1 MNLTNRPSALME
13 RPMPTSRPA
22 PATNHRSL
30 SASRR
35 GFSITELLV
44 VIFVIALIIA
54 ITVPALS
61 SARASAK
68 RTETSQLLSTLAS
81 GVAQFRL
88 DENRQPGY
96 FSVQDMGH
104 SENATEGFSGMQNIM
119 LEMLGGIVPDNTPAG
134 ANIISVGPRSGNASK
149 VKVDR
154 NQINLAQPGGRKL
167 YWASLGSK
175 VFERADENGLPVDI
189 STVRRLGFTPGNASP
204 TGNQQIREIVDAFG
218 SPVLAWAA
226 DDSIRTPVTSVDD
239 FARIDSDSQPIRSR
253 YYWNSNAAFLANG
266 VQVGVQAK
274 LQYEAPPDSGII
286 RSMISQQRTAV
297 DRQRTLTGLL
307 GNPGS
312 PLNPTDTTITNIL
325 PSAPL
330 ASVTF
335 HAAGRDAYYLG
346 IANAGAK
353 QAGPSGAPI
362 LDYGKVLRD
371 KLVEKFDDV
380 VQAAN

>member
-1 MNLTNRPSALME
+1 
-13 RPMPTSRPA
+13 MPTSRPA

-274 LQYEAPPDSGII
+274 LQYEAPPGSGII

-312 PLNPTDTTITNIL
+312 PLNPTDATITNIL

>member
-226 DDSIRTPVTSVDD
+226 DD
-239 FARIDSDSQPIRSR
+239 
-253 YYWNSNAAFLANG
+253 WNSNAAFLANG

-380 VQAAN
+380 VQSAN

>member
-1 MNLTNRPSALME
+1 
-13 RPMPTSRPA
+13 MPTSRPA
-22 PATNHRSL
+22 PSPATRLGSH
-30 SASRR
+30 AHSRR
-35 GFSITELLV
+35 GGFSITELLV

-81 GVAQFRL
+81 GVAQFQL

-104 SENATEGFSGMQNIM
+104 SENATEGFSSMQNIM
-119 LEMLGGIVPDNTPAG
+119 LEMLGGIVPETTPDA
-134 ANIISVGPRSGNASK
+134 ANIIRVGPRSGNTAK
-149 VKVDR
+149 IKVDR

-175 VFERADENGLPVDI
+175 VFERSDEGGLPTDTG
-189 STVRRLGFTPGNASP
+189 TVRRLGYTPGNSNP
-204 TGNQQIREIVDAFG
+204 PGNQQIREIVDAFG
-218 SPVLAWAA
+218 APILAWAA
-226 DDSIRTPVTSVDD
+226 DDSLRTPVNTVDD
-239 FARIDSDSQPIRSR
+239 FARIDSDTQPTPRAR

-274 LQYEAPPDSGII
+274 LQYEPPPPAGGTVHSLISEQ
-286 RSMISQQRTAV
+286 RSAQ

-312 PLNPTDTTITNIL
+312 PLNPSDPTITNIL
-325 PSAPL
+325 PSAPV
-330 ASVTF
+330 ASITF
-335 HAAGRDAYYLG
+335 HAAGRDSYYLG

-353 QAGPSGAPI
+353 QAGPVAAPI
-362 LDYGKVLRD
+362 LDYGKVIRD

-380 VQAAN
+380 VQPAN

>member
-1 MNLTNRPSALME
+1 
-13 RPMPTSRPA
+13 MPTSRPA
-22 PATNHRSL
+22 PCPATRR
-30 SASRR
+30 ASRSGR

-68 RTETSQLLSTLAS
+68 RTETSQLLSTLAN
-81 GVAQFRL
+81 GVAQFQL

-104 SENATEGFSGMQNIM
+104 SENATEGFSAMQNIM
-119 LEMLGGIVPDNTPAG
+119 LEMLGGIVPENTPDAP
-134 ANIISVGPRSGNASK
+134 NIIRVGPRSGNAAK

-167 YWASLGSK
+167 YWASLGAK
-175 VFERADENGLPVDI
+175 VFERGDESGLPADT
-189 STVRRLGFTPGNASP
+189 STVRRLGFTPGNTNLP
-204 TGNQQIREIVDAFG
+204 GNQQIREIVDAFG

-226 DDSIRTPVTSVDD
+226 DESIRTPVNTVDD

-253 YYWNSNAAFLANG
+253 FYWNSNAAFLANG
-266 VQVGVQAK
+266 VQVGTQAK
-274 LQYEAPPDSGII
+274 FQYDVSSGVINSLI
-286 RSMISQQRTAV
+286 SGQRSDV
-297 DRQRTLTGLL
+297 DRQRTLAGLL

-312 PLNPTDTTITNIL
+312 PLNPTDPTVTNIL

-330 ASVTF
+330 ASITF

-346 IANAGAK
+346 ATNAGAK
-353 QAGPSGAPI
+353 QAGPSGAPV